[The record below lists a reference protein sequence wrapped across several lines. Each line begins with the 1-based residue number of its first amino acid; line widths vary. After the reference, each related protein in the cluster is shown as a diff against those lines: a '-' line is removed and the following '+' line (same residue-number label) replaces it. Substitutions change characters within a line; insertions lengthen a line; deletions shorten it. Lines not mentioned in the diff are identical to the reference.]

1 MSDNQITNDDKNWG
15 MFSHLSAL
23 VGFIIPFGNIL
34 GPLLIWQ
41 IKGKESAFIATEAK
55 EALNFQITM
64 LIGFII
70 CFVLMFVV
78 IGLFLVWILALAD
91 LILLIMAA
99 VSASKGQPYRY
110 PFALRLV
117 K

>member
-1 MSDNQITNDDKNWG
+1 MEEQQLSTEATNWA
-15 MFSHLSAL
+15 MFAHLSAL
-23 VGFIIPFGNIL
+23 IGFLIPFGNIL
-34 GPLLIWQ
+34 GPLVIWLT
-41 IKGKESAFIATEAK
+41 KGKEIEFVATEAK

-64 LIGFII
+64 LFLFLIAWVLVFVLIGFL
-70 CFVLMFVV
+70 LM
-78 IGLFLVWILALAD
+78 ALLGIAD
-91 LILLIMAA
+91 LILVVLAA